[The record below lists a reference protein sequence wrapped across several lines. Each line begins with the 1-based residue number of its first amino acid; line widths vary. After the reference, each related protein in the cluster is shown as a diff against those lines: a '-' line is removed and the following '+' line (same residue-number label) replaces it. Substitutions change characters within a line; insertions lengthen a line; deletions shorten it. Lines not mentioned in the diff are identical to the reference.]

1 MVIFKL
7 IIEYRMIRLLSILY
21 FFHITIICLTAQE
34 QGLPGTYFIRNHS
47 KGDYNAQSQNWSV
60 DQDTISG
67 IMYFGNNEGL
77 LHFNG
82 TNWEAHPLPNK
93 MIVRAV
99 ACNHKGKIF
108 VGGYEEF
115 GYFEV
120 LSNGEYSYISLSEQI
135 NIQEN
140 EEIWQIIYKG
150 ETAYFQSF
158 TTIYEY
164 KNDAIT
170 INKAPF
176 LQLYLM
182 NNKNRLVIYVE
193 NMGLTEY
200 DNGRYQLTEHGQF
213 FNNKPVIAWFSFD
226 DHEIAGTTLSGLY
239 KKSNNRWQEWDCEAS
254 EFVKK
259 NQLNRSHM
267 LCDSLVILGTI
278 RDGAILVNKKGQI
291 LDYFNMA
298 QGIQNNTILSLMVDL
313 EKNVWMG
320 LDNGISYIEASSP
333 FRYIT
338 DFSGQL
344 GAVYDAVL
352 FGDFLYVGTNHGL
365 FYFPNKGQQTENT
378 NIRFVEGTHGQVWD
392 LMVKDNQ
399 LFCGH
404 NSGTFIVSK
413 PGAKAVK
420 ASPIA
425 GGWCFA
431 GVDEEWMIQGTYVG
445 IAVFKRKPDGQWDFS
460 HRMTDFYEP
469 VRFIAVRSN
478 DEIWASHNQKGVFK
492 LTPDNEFRKADRVIY
507 YGKKDGFPEEYNI
520 HVFKIR
526 DRIVFTTSKGLYTY
540 DELNDKIIPFDKL
553 NRQCIPNEIPFRIIT
568 DQNDNYWF
576 VSNNKAVLYRINS
589 NYDVKLLNY
598 FSTPKALKI
607 DNYENINNLG
617 NYSFFTLDNGLMIFS
632 DKTQKLNTPEPLR
645 LRLLKVEVSLRNNEK
660 VTLLPIQPNI
670 DVVLNSNQNNLTFSF
685 TNTTFY
691 PLPHVYEVMLS
702 GLENEWSL
710 PITSG
715 QKSFTNLPPGK
726 YEFLVRLPSI
736 ADSATTLYKFEIRA
750 PWYLTVY
757 AFMGYVLLILLL
769 VRVSFLIHHNHLKK
783 QQKEMEHNQKE
794 ELRQQQLLSEQRI
807 MSLEKEKLEA
817 EIFHKSKEISTSAL
831 ELANKNRILDD
842 LKTEI
847 VQLKN
852 LNKSQAS
859 PLNRL
864 IKLIDNNLN
873 QKDDWQLFETN
884 FNHLNSSFYEK
895 LQLDHPELSS
905 KDLRFCAFLKLNL
918 TTKELASLLNI
929 SARSLELKRF
939 RLRKKLN
946 LKHEE
951 NLVDFLMKYS

>member
-1 MVIFKL
+1 MTR
-7 IIEYRMIRLLSILY
+7 IISIL
-21 FFHITIICLTAQE
+21 FFFLFTIIFLPAQE
-34 QGLPGTYFIRNHS
+34 QGLPGNYFIRNHI
-47 KGDYNAQSQNWSV
+47 KGNYSAQSQNWSI
-60 DQDTISG
+60 DQDTTSG

-77 LHFNG
+77 LYFNG
-82 TNWEAHPLPNK
+82 TYWNVHPLPNK

-99 ACNHKGKIF
+99 ACDHKGKIF

-120 LSNGEYSYISLSEQI
+120 LPDGKYSYVSLSDLL

-140 EEIWQIIYKG
+140 EEIWQIIYNG
-150 ETAYFQSF
+150 ESVYFQSF

-164 KNDAIT
+164 QKESISAF
-170 INKAPF
+170 KAPY
-176 LQLYLM
+176 LLLYLM
-182 NNKNRLVIYVE
+182 KNKNRLAIYVE
-193 NMGLTEY
+193 NMGLTEFK
-200 DNGRYQLTEHGQF
+200 NGNYQLTDDGHF

-239 KKSNNRWQEWDCEAS
+239 KKSDHRWQEWNCPAS

-259 NQLNRSHM
+259 NQLNRSYL

-291 LDYFNMA
+291 LDYINMA
-298 QGIQNNTILSLMVDL
+298 QGIQNNTILSLMADL

-365 FYFPNKGQQTENT
+365 FYFPNIGQQTENT
-378 NIRFVEGTHGQVWD
+378 SIRFVEGTHGQVWD

-404 NSGTFIVSK
+404 NSGTFIISK
-413 PGAKAVK
+413 PGGPAVK

-431 GVDEEWMIQGTYVG
+431 GVNEEWMIQGTYVG
-445 IAVFKRKPDGQWDFS
+445 LAVFKRGPGGQWNYS
-460 HRMTDFYEP
+460 HRMTEFYEP
-469 VRFIAVRSN
+469 VRFVAVRSN
-478 DEIWASHNQKGVFK
+478 DEIWASHNQKGVYK
-492 LTPDNEFRKADRVIY
+492 ITPDGEFRKAERVIY
-507 YGKKDGFPEEYNI
+507 YGKNNGFPEEYNI

-526 DRIVFTTSKGLYTY
+526 DRIVFTTSKGFYTY
-540 DELNDKIIPFDKL
+540 DELNDKIIPFEKL
-553 NRQCIPNEIPFRIIT
+553 NRQCLPNEIPFRIIT

-576 VSNNKAVLYRINS
+576 ISQNKAMLYSINS
-589 NYDVKLLNY
+589 DYDLKLLNH
-598 FSTPKALKI
+598 FSTPIALKI

-617 NYSFFTLDNGLMIFS
+617 NYSCFTLDNGLMIFS
-632 DKTQKLNTPEPLR
+632 DKTQTLNTPEPLR
-645 LRLLKVEVSLRNNEK
+645 FRLLKIGVSGRNREK
-660 VTLLPIQPNI
+660 ETLLPIHHKNAM
-670 DVVLNSNQNNLTFSF
+670 VLNSNQNNLTFTF
-685 TNTTFY
+685 TNATY
-691 PLPHVYEVMLS
+691 NPLPHIYEVMLS
-702 GLENEWSL
+702 GLETEWSL

-726 YEFLVRLPSI
+726 YEFQVRLPSI
-736 ADSATTLYKFEIRA
+736 ADSITSLYKFEIRP
-750 PWYLTVY
+750 PWYLTGY

-783 QQKEMEHNQKE
+783 QQKEMEYNQRE
-794 ELRQQQLLSEQRI
+794 ELGRQRMLSEQRI
-807 MSLEKEKLEA
+807 MGLEKEKLEA

-831 ELANKNRILDD
+831 ELANKNRILDE

-847 VQLKN
+847 LHLKN
-852 LNKSQAS
+852 LNKGHSS
-859 PLNRL
+859 PFTRL

-895 LQLDHPELSS
+895 LQSEHPDLSS
-905 KDLRFCAFLKLNL
+905 KDLRFCAFLKMNL

-939 RLRKKLN
+939 RLRKKLS